1 MSCAY
6 TRRGLVSR
14 DADHLGSLCANR
26 IEHTKLEFTLTIK
39 VRRDPHIIAQFKAL
53 APPPPMP
60 APVVVAPRPISPP
73 SKGGMLN
80 FFRSSSPKKQPVKPA
95 PEPEPEQPPAKAPER
110 RLTDNFARFLK
121 HDGMFARAFISFR
134 DVAAHCDTQTFEC
147 SYPLIGQRIESRTL
161 TRTMTVGEITLQ
173 ISAYRRCLAYPRT
186 VYRRVWRSV
195 TRACVM
201 SSGTRRRI
209 TRVH

>member
-1 MSCAY
+1 
-6 TRRGLVSR
+6 
-14 DADHLGSLCANR
+14 
-26 IEHTKLEFTLTIK
+26 
-39 VRRDPHIIAQFKAL
+39 
-53 APPPPMP
+53 
-60 APVVVAPRPISPP
+60 
-73 SKGGMLN
+73 MLN

-173 ISAYRRCLAYPRT
+173 IFRLPPLPGIPPDRLPQSLEECNKGLRHVKWHKTTYYEGTLTQYGGDC
-186 VYRRVWRSV
+186 SV
-195 TRACVM
+195 ST
-201 SSGTRRRI
+201 
-209 TRVH
+209 